1 MRSPTDLPGSSDGL
15 QLYRSCSRSVRGA
28 TSTQQTQLTTESLS
42 GGAVQEEVDGMVGVH
57 QQLGGCQRQADAT
70 RRDRSGVVPFR
81 AGRPDKMMDKRMG
94 HSGSS
99 VKRSRGS
106 KMLDKRCDDQD
117 GTARQGGDE
126 KGKGDGQKGDD
137 QARVRG
143 TRWTLGVPQGTLG
156 IPEGSGCS
164 RGTLLSP
171 GTLGVSGG
179 PSVSPAAT
187 RLDPP
192 VLPDSWSRRRR
203 EVIRSRMMSEF
214 RMRMRK
220 NGMNA

>member
-42 GGAVQEEVDGMVGVH
+42 GGAIQEEVDGMVGVH
-57 QQLGGCQRQADAT
+57 QQFGGCQRQADAT

-81 AGRPDKMMDKRMG
+81 AGRPDKMM
-94 HSGSS
+94 
-99 VKRSRGS
+99 
-106 KMLDKRCDDQD
+106 DKRCDDQD

-143 TRWTLGVPQGTLG
+143 TRWTLGV
-156 IPEGSGCS
+156 SG
-164 RGTLLSP
+164 R
-171 GTLGVSGG
+171 
-179 PSVSPAAT
+179 
-187 RLDPP
+187 DPP
-192 VLPDSWSRRRR
+192 RSARASRQLVSKTSGSN
-203 EVIRSRMMSEF
+203 EVADDERV
-214 RMRMRK
+214 
-220 NGMNA
+220 